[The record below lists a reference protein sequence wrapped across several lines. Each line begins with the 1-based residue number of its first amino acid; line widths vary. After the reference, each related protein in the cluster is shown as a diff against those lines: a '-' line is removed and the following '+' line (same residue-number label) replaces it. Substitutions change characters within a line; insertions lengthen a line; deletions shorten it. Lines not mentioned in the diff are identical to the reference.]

1 MPSSLLI
8 STHFLLPS
16 KDRISPFFG
25 HSLLKNPGSSS
36 ARALSTR
43 PWKWRC
49 RSSAQEQ
56 PSKQQQQQKK
66 PPGRSPT
73 KKSEPNTDPVGFLSK
88 KGISD
93 RAFAQFLRERHKA
106 YKDRKFELFSRFIDL
121 KEASAGYEILGM
133 HRHREHRVDYMEWAP
148 GSRYCAL
155 LGDFNDWS
163 PTENSAR
170 EGHLGHD
177 DFGYWFIIL
186 EDKLRDGEEPEEYY
200 FQEYNYTDDY
210 DKGDNG
216 ISAEELLKRINDEYW
231 EPGEIWPL
239 NSRLEMV
246 AKLYEQMFG
255 PNGPESEEELG
266 EIPDAE
272 TRYKQWKETQK
283 NDSANNLPNY
293 EVIDDGRK
301 FDMYSV
307 ISDPVTQEEFRAKKP
322 PLAYWIE
329 MRKGRKAWL
338 KKYMPA
344 ISHGSRY
351 RVYFNTPDGALERV
365 PAWAT
370 YVLPD
375 GKKSYA
381 VYWEPPPEDIYK
393 WKNKRPK
400 VPKSLR
406 IYECH
411 VGISGS
417 EPKISSFKEFT
428 SKVLPHVKNAGY
440 NVIQLIGVIEHK
452 DYSSV
457 GYKVTN
463 FFAVSSR
470 FGTPED
476 FKCLVDEAHGS
487 RAKQSFKK
495 SEELISE
502 LVHFMAFW
510 IVEKGIIKGL
520 GILVFLDIVHSYAS
534 ADELVGLSL
543 FDGSNDCFFHTGK
556 RGHHKYWGTRM
567 FKYGDV
573 DVLHFLLSNLKWWV
587 TEYQVDGFQFHSLSS
602 MMYTHN
608 GFATF
613 TGLGILVFLDIVHS
627 YASADELVGL
637 SLFDGSNDCFFHTGK
652 RGHHK
657 YWGTRMFKYGD
668 VDVLHF
674 LLSNLKWWVTE
685 YQVDGFQFHSLSSM
699 MYTHNGFATF
709 TGLYDYSSVFRLLT
723 QRIQQTFTAI
733 WVLIYVLE
741 PRYCNQYVDKDALIY
756 LILANEMLHDLHPN
770 IITIAEDATF
780 YPGLCESTTQGGLG
794 FDYWVNFSVSEMWL
808 WLLENVPDRDWS
820 MNKFFSAIFC
830 IFITGIFHITAA
842 EIVSVLV
849 SNQQSS
855 HNMLLYAENHDQS
868 MSGGRSFAEIL
879 FNRASEQL
887 IGSDDIVFRGSSLHK
902 MIKLITFTI
911 TGRAYLN
918 FVGNEFGHPYKV
930 EFPMASNNYS
940 FTFANRRWD
949 LLTEKGVHSDLFN
962 FDTDMMRLDENE
974 QILSRGLSNVH
985 HVNDSSMVISYI
997 RGPLLFIFNFHPEIS
1012 YETYRI
1018 GVEEAGEYQNM

>member
-1 MPSSLLI
+1 MPSSLLL
-8 STHFLLPS
+8 SAHFLLPS

-25 HSLLKNPGSSS
+25 QSPLRNPGSSS
-36 ARALSTR
+36 AGTLSPR
-43 PWKWRC
+43 QWKWKC
-49 RSSAQEQ
+49 SSSAQEQ
-56 PSKQQQQQKK
+56 PPKQQQQQKK
-66 PPGRSPT
+66 PPRRSPT
-73 KKSEPNTDPVGFLSK
+73 NKSEPNADPVGFLSK

-148 GSRYCAL
+148 GARYCAL

-170 EGHLGHD
+170 EGHLGLD

-200 FQEYNYTDDY
+200 FQEYNYVDDY

-216 ISAEELLKRINDEYW
+216 INVEELLKRINDEYW

-239 NSRLEMV
+239 KSRLEMV

-301 FDMYSV
+301 FDMCSV

-440 NVIQLIGVIEHK
+440 NAIQLIGVIEHK

-476 FKCLVDEAHGS
+476 FKCLVDEAHG
-487 RAKQSFKK
+487 
-495 SEELISE
+495 
-502 LVHFMAFW
+502 
-510 IVEKGIIKGL
+510 L

-534 ADELVGLSL
+534 ADELVGLAL

-613 TGLGILVFLDIVHS
+613 TG
-627 YASADELVGL
+627 E
-637 SLFDGSNDCFFHTGK
+637 
-652 RGHHK
+652 
-657 YWGTRMFKYGD
+657 M
-668 VDVLHF
+668 
-674 LLSNLKWWVTE
+674 E
-685 YQVDGFQFHSLSSM
+685 
-699 MYTHNGFATF
+699 
-709 TGLYDYSSVFRLLT
+709 
-723 QRIQQTFTAI
+723 
-733 WVLIYVLE
+733 E
-741 PRYCNQYVDKDALIY
+741 YCNQYVDKDALIY

-794 FDYWVNFSVSEMWL
+794 FDYWVNFSASEMWL

-820 MNKFFSAIFC
+820 MNK
-830 IFITGIFHITAA
+830 
-842 EIVSVLV
+842 IVSVLV

-855 HNMLLYAENHDQS
+855 HNMLLYAENHNQS
-868 MSGGRSFAEIL
+868 ISGGRSFAEIL
-879 FNRASEQL
+879 FNRPSEEL

-911 TGRAYLN
+911 SGCAYLN
-918 FVGNEFGHPYKV
+918 FMGNEFGHPYKV

-940 FTFANRRWD
+940 FNFANRRWD

-974 QILSRGLSNVH
+974 QILSRSLSKVH
-985 HVNDSSMVISYI
+985 HVNDSSMVISYM

-1018 GVEEAGEYQNM
+1018 GVEEAGEYQIIFNTDEISYGGRGELKSNQYLRRTSTKRSDGCRNSLEVALPSRSAQVYKLVRILRL